1 MNIIFLKG
9 LIFSLAIHTFVISLF
24 FHGNNFK
31 KSETSMTEIIILSSN
46 ENDSLKRKKLKL
58 SRFYYQPSYFK
69 NINKFLKKVF

>member
-24 FHGNNFK
+24 FYGNNFK

-46 ENDSLKRKKLKL
+46 HCG
-58 SRFYYQPSYFK
+58 
-69 NINKFLKKVF
+69 